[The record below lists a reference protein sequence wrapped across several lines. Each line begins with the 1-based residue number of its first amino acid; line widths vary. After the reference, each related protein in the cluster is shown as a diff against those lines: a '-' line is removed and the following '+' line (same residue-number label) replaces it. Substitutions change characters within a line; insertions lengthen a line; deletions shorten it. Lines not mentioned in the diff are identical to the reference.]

1 MRLAVIDIGT
11 NSIHMMIAEILPNFT
26 FEVLSREKD
35 MTRLGDGTLSSGYL
49 SAAVMKRG
57 LNTLKKFH
65 YLAQMKGA
73 QKIAAVATSAV
84 RETHNGGDF
93 LQRVLQETGIKV
105 RVITGE
111 EEGRLIYQGVKHSID
126 LPQKENTL
134 IIDIGGGSAEIL
146 VANAHKILFLVS
158 LKIGAARMKDLF
170 LPKGTKKDFERLEE
184 YLSSQVKEIAPQI
197 LELGFT
203 QAIGTS
209 GTINNLAA
217 MAFFSENPSAGST
230 MRSPALSFE
239 SLKKIY
245 RDLQESTS
253 QERAQM
259 KGLDPLR
266 NDLILSGAAVAYVLM
281 KALKIETL
289 TACDKAIREGMIY
302 DYIAHNRRKIKS
314 ETLIP
319 DVRRRNILK
328 LATKCDYGK
337 VHAEHT
343 ARLSLQLFDQTAS
356 LHRIA
361 AGDRELLEYAS
372 LLHDIGYHVSYEKHH
387 RHAYYLIKNVSLN
400 GFTDEETEIM
410 AQTAR
415 YHRRSLP
422 KKSHPEFL
430 SLSKENRRRVEWLAA
445 LLRIADAL
453 DRSHFSVVQ
462 SVRVKIE
469 RKRIVFGLTAS
480 NDSEYEIW
488 DANRKSDLFR
498 ELTGR
503 DTLFRV
509 ERLKRQKPLNLSSAS
524 PKSEGIKKI
533 VRVV

>member
-11 NSIHMMIAEILPNFT
+11 NSIHMLIAEILPNFT

-49 SAAVMKRG
+49 SAAVMERG
-57 LNTLKKFH
+57 LNTVKKFH

-73 QKIAAVATSAV
+73 QKIVAVATSAV

-93 LQRVLQETGIKV
+93 LQRILQETGIKV

-111 EEGRLIYQGVKHSID
+111 EEGRLIYQGVKHSVD
-126 LPQKENTL
+126 LPKKENTL
-134 IIDIGGGSAEIL
+134 IIDIGGGSVEIIL
-146 VANAHKILFLVS
+146 ANAHKILYLVS

-184 YLSSQVKEIAPQI
+184 YVLSQLKEIAPQI
-197 LELGFT
+197 SELGFT
-203 QAIGTS
+203 QSIGTS

-217 MAFFSENPSAGST
+217 MAYLAQNPASASVIRNPVLT
-230 MRSPALSFE
+230 FE
-239 SLKKIY
+239 DMKKIY
-245 RDLQESTS
+245 RDLQESS
-253 QERAQM
+253 ADERSQM

-266 NDLILSGAAVAYVLM
+266 NDLILSGAAVAFLLM
-281 KALKIETL
+281 KSLKVETL

-302 DYIAHNRRKIKS
+302 DYISHNRRKIKS

-328 LATKCDYGK
+328 LATKCHYGK
-337 VHAEHT
+337 DHAEHT
-343 ARLSLQLFDQTAS
+343 ARLAMQIFDQTSS
-356 LHRIA
+356 LHGLSGA
-361 AGDRELLEYAS
+361 DRELLEFAS

-400 GFTDEETEIM
+400 GFSEEEIEIL

-422 KKSHPEFL
+422 KKSHPEFMG
-430 SLSKENRRRVEWLAA
+430 LSKETRRRVEWLAA
-445 LLRIADAL
+445 ILRIADAL

-462 SVRVKIE
+462 SVRVKLE
-469 RKRIVFGLTAS
+469 RKKSVFALTAS

-498 ELTGR
+498 ELTAR
-503 DTLFRV
+503 DTTFRV
-509 ERLKRQKPLNLSSAS
+509 ERVKKPKPLGLKPVLKN
-524 PKSEGIKKI
+524 EGVKKI
-533 VRVV
+533 AKAV